1 MGGRTSRMLF
11 SGRENSNKVIGQD
24 AVNVLAGHGGRI
36 LCLQT
41 AWHCDKLL
49 SGAADS
55 TMKLWDLAGMQWES
69 TYSDD
74 DWTLWVRYNFLIFV
88 LAINPKDSS

>member
-11 SGRENSNKVIGQD
+11 SGRENSNKVIGQE

-55 TMKLWDLAGMQWES
+55 TMKLWDLAGSGNQRIQTMIGHS
-69 TYSDD
+69 G
-74 DWTLWVRYNFLIFV
+74 
-88 LAINPKDSS
+88 